1 MNERFSA
8 PSRKQF
14 VSACAAAAASLVVS
28 RPAFSQTSSTVPV
41 VVGVLPTP
49 DVGAVLYGRSQ
60 NTFAPAGLDVDLQ
73 TMQSGADILAA
84 AVGGS
89 VQIGFA
95 DSYTLVQAYQHGIPV
110 KLISPGGLYQSTEPS
125 VKVLVHEGSSIK
137 SAKDLA
143 GKTLGGTLHNILG
156 LCVNA
161 WLTREG
167 VDPASV
173 HLLATLPSLTLT
185 AFQARRVDAIV
196 TFEPYLGAAEGM
208 GARVIG
214 TPMDAIAPAFL
225 ASSWFGITPW
235 LTEHRGLVKTF
246 ATLMTRNSAYV
257 NAHYREMIPML
268 AEFSKL
274 TPETLST
281 RPQSKVP
288 PALIPAQFQPVI
300 DAAAKFHWIPAPYKA
315 EDMMLA

>member
-1 MNERFSA
+1 MSNSSFV
-8 PSRKQF
+8 PSRGQF
-14 VSACAAAAASLVVS
+14 VRTCAAVAASLGVA
-28 RPAFSQTSSTVPV
+28 RPAFAQNGAATPL

-49 DVGAVLYGRSQ
+49 DVAGVLYGRSQ
-60 NTFAPAGLDVDLQ
+60 NTFAPAGLDVELQ

-95 DSYTLVQAYQHGIPV
+95 DSYTLIQAFQHGIPLR
-110 KLISPGGLYQSTEPS
+110 LISPGGLYQSTAPS
-125 VKVLVHEGSSIK
+125 VKVLVHEDSSIK

-156 LCVNA
+156 LSVNA
-161 WLTREG
+161 WLMREG

-173 HLLATLPSLTLT
+173 HLLTTLPSLTLT

-196 TFEPYLGAAEGM
+196 TFEPFLSAAEAL

-214 TPMDAIAPAFL
+214 TPFDAIAPAFL
-225 ASSWFGITPW
+225 ASSWFGIAPW
-235 LTEHRGLVKTF
+235 VTDHRSVVKTF
-246 ATLMTRNSAYV
+246 TTLMTHNAAYV
-257 NAHYREMIPML
+257 NAHYQEMIPML

-274 TPETLST
+274 TPESLSA

-288 PALIPAQFQPVI
+288 PALVPAQLQPVI
-300 DAAAKFHWIPAPYKA
+300 DTAAKFHWIPAAYKA
-315 EDMMLA
+315 ENMMLT